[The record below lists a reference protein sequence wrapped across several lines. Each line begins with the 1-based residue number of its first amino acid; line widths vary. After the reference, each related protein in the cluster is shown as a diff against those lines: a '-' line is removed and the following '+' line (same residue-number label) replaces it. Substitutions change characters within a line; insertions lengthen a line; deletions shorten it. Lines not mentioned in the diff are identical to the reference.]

1 MRSIAAVCVLVL
13 SGAVHAAIYDGSQ
26 SNNVI
31 EASVVGEKR
40 ATLSFRVQSPA
51 NENPIYVILAE
62 YGQFFTNNSF
72 RLTFNGRRER
82 RICGFYGDVRVYSAP
97 NVLDDGLLHH
107 VALDIEPGRSM
118 TLSVD
123 GTKVDAASVPDRG
136 FAHGP
141 LAVAQRV
148 VKGSKDDAW
157 YNARNRGT
165 QFRGR
170 IEEVELTAG
179 GAFIGRARSPNAP
192 TSAGSATSAGSG
204 SQPYQAVAKPLT
216 LPPDPYAMTPTW
228 ERPKTTRRY
237 LHGPF
242 AERLLTF
249 WREGKIAFGEV
260 EHKDDWSLDYRRDL
274 HAHAAWLVHGA
285 NDEPFD
291 FRSAEMIMPESGE
304 PDHAQKWRV
313 GSLEV
318 TLAACAPFGRK
329 PSAFVRLTARNVGDK
344 EASEPFAFLL
354 REGLESKL
362 LFGAPDVYKVFRP
375 SLSDW
380 AAISP
385 KGWRRDGD
393 VMRHGERFVVFG
405 GAPFAWDAEKGAA
418 RFAFDLKPGEAK
430 SIELEIGKGIRQ
442 DIGYDA
448 ARKAMLADWAKEL
461 ERLKLPSSLSSLPCQ
476 TDGRART
483 PSAPQPARI
492 IRNLAVQ
499 MLQCLSM
506 PTEGDFVLPRQGG
519 LQRYVWP
526 GDADCFLEA
535 LDAIG
540 YGDYV
545 AKCIDFYY
553 SHCQRTN
560 GEAGP
565 FRNNWAGDTASVLKS
580 FARHCTATGD
590 VECWRCWRD
599 AAFKAFEW
607 IESKRRE
614 GGGLFPSMKATDHPA
629 VLRAWGSND
638 LKGLEAYVAF
648 LAAAEKFGDS
658 RTAEVKSAEASYRAA
673 LAKVMDVQR
682 RKYAGKDEFEVPI
695 TADGSDD
702 PFLEEFMFYLH
713 PGRFAENGLLTTD
726 EMTRLRTWLMRRG
739 YANENG
745 LYANNQLSRNP
756 ERRNHIWYTTWTE
769 LQWFRA
775 WRRVG
780 CNDLAEKTLDAC
792 LKYALTDE
800 LYVGERYHDA
810 NPWYYPWSPN
820 ASGSGRLTMML
831 LESKGTGK
839 PR

>member
-1 MRSIAAVCVLVL
+1 MRRLVAVCVVVL
-13 SGAVHAAIYDGSQ
+13 SGVVHATIYDGSQ

-31 EASVVGEKR
+31 KASVAKQQR

-62 YGQFFTNNSF
+62 YGQLRTNNSF

-107 VALDIEPGRSM
+107 VALDIEPGRLM
-118 TLSVD
+118 TLYVD
-123 GTKVDAASVPDRG
+123 GKKADAASVPDRG
-136 FAHGP
+136 FARGP
-141 LAVAQRV
+141 LAVAQRMV
-148 VKGSKDDAW
+148 ASK
-157 YNARNRGT
+157 T

-170 IEEVELTAG
+170 IEEVALTG
-179 GAFIGRARSPNAP
+179 GAFIGRAGAPRTPDSPDGRAHSPNAP
-192 TSAGSATSAGSG
+192 AAAGSE
-204 SQPYQAVAKPLT
+204 SQPYQAIAKPLT

-242 AERLLTF
+242 AERMLTF

-260 EHKDDWSLDYRRDL
+260 EHKDDWSLDYFKDL

-291 FRSAEMIMPESGE
+291 FRAAEMTLPEGGE

-313 GSLEV
+313 GPLEV
-318 TLAACAPFGRK
+318 MLAACAPFGRK
-329 PSAFVRLTARNVGDK
+329 PSAFIRLMVRNVGSKALD
-344 EASEPFAFLL
+344 EPLAFLL

-362 LFGAPDVYKVFRP
+362 IFGAPDVYRSYNP
-375 SLSDW
+375 SVADW

-385 KGWRRDGD
+385 KGWRRDGN
-393 VMRHGERFVVFG
+393 VMRHGERFVAFADVL
-405 GAPFAWDAEKGAA
+405 FAWDAEKGAA

-430 SIELEIGKGIRQ
+430 SIELEIGKGECQ
-442 DIGYDA
+442 AIGYDA

-461 ERLKLPSSLSSLPCQ
+461 AKLKLP
-476 TDGRART
+476 A
-483 PSAPQPARI
+483 APQPARI

-553 SHCQRTN
+553 SHCQRKS

-580 FARHCTATGD
+580 FARHCTVTDDA
-590 VECWRCWRD
+590 ECWRRWRE

-648 LAAAEKFGDS
+648 LAAVEKFGDS

-673 LAKVMDVQR
+673 MTKVMDVQR

-695 TADGSDD
+695 TADGCDD
-702 PFLEEFMFYLH
+702 PFLEVFMFYLH

-726 EMTRLRTWLMRRG
+726 EMMRLRTWLMRRG

-775 WRRVG
+775 WQRVG
-780 CNDLAEKTLDAC
+780 RSDLAEKTLDAC

-820 ASGSGRLTMML
+820 ASGSGRITMML
-831 LESKGTGK
+831 LERKGSGK
-839 PR
+839 NR

>member
-1 MRSIAAVCVLVL
+1 MLRLGAVCVLVL
-13 SGAVHAAIYDGSQ
+13 SGAVHATVYDGSQ

-31 EASVVGEKR
+31 EASVAGQRRV
-40 ATLSFRVQSPA
+40 TLSFRVQSPA

-62 YGQFFTNNSF
+62 YGQPATNNSF

-82 RICGFYGDVRVYSAP
+82 RICGFYGDVRVYSVP

-118 TLSVD
+118 TLYVD
-123 GTKVDAASVPDRG
+123 GQQADTAAVPDRG

-141 LAVAQRV
+141 LAVAQRMV
-148 VKGSKDDAW
+148 AS
-157 YNARNRGT
+157 RT

-170 IEEVELTAG
+170 IEDVELTAG
-179 GAFIGRARSPNAP
+179 GPRFVAAMDGTKPVPPI
-192 TSAGSATSAGSG
+192 
-204 SQPYQAVAKPLT
+204 AKPLT

-260 EHKDDWSLDYRRDL
+260 EHKDDWSLSYFKDL

-285 NDEPFD
+285 GDEPFD
-291 FRSAEMIMPESGE
+291 FRSAEMMIPEGGE

-313 GSLEV
+313 GPLEV

-329 PSAFVRLTARNVGDK
+329 PSAFIRLAARNVGSTDLR
-344 EASEPFAFLL
+344 ESLAFLL

-362 LFGAPDVYKVFRP
+362 IFGAPDVYKAYNP
-375 SLSDW
+375 SVADW

-385 KGWRRDGD
+385 KGWRRDGN
-393 VMRHGERFVVFG
+393 VMRHGERFVAFAD
-405 GAPFAWDAEKGAA
+405 APFTWDAEKGAA

-430 SIELEIGKGIRQ
+430 SIELEIGKGECQ
-442 DIGYDA
+442 AIGYDA

-461 ERLKLPSSLSSLPCQ
+461 AKLKLPS
-476 TDGRART
+476 
-483 PSAPQPARI
+483 APQSTRI
-492 IRNLAVQ
+492 IRNLTVQ

-540 YGDYV
+540 YGAYV

-553 SHCQRTN
+553 SHCQRAN

-565 FRNNWAGDTASVLKS
+565 FRNNWAGDTASVLRS
-580 FARHCTATGD
+580 FARHCAVTGD
-590 VECWRCWRD
+590 AECWRRWRE
-599 AAFKAFEW
+599 AAFKAFGW
-607 IESKRRE
+607 IEAKRHE
-614 GGGLFPSMKATDHPA
+614 GDGLFPSMKATDHPA

-648 LAAAEKFGDS
+648 LSATEKFGDS
-658 RTAEVKSAEASYRAA
+658 RMTEVKSAEASYRAA
-673 LAKVMDVQR
+673 LTKAMDAQR

-695 TADGSDD
+695 TADGYDD
-702 PFLEEFMFYLH
+702 PFLEMFMFYLH
-713 PGRFAENGLLTTD
+713 PGRFAENGLLTPD
-726 EMTRLRTWLMRRG
+726 EMMRLRTWLMRRG
-739 YANENG
+739 YANANG
-745 LYANNQLSRNP
+745 LYANNPLSRNP

-769 LQWFRA
+769 LHWFRA
-775 WRRVG
+775 WQRVG
-780 CNDLAEKTLDAC
+780 RSDLAEKTLDAC

-820 ASGSGRLTMML
+820 ASGSGRITMML
-831 LESKGTGK
+831 LERKGSGK
-839 PR
+839 NR